1 MDIVPLLCRK
11 GTEIT
16 TPARQTE
23 GLSRMSN
30 QTPGPQPVPANAAQG
45 EGGNPAPAKAAPAA
59 AAAKPAVAAVP
70 SAGGPAAT
78 PQSAAAKPAPEPV
91 SAAPAA
97 KPAANPAPQPK
108 PQTAEAA
115 PAAKPAAQP
124 APAPKPAAASPA
136 AAPAAAAAPKPAAAP
151 AAANPAPKP
160 AGAAARP
167 AAAPLP
173 GARPAAARPAGPG
186 AGAAAAPVIPVL
198 PPARPA
204 KVERRHRIVAL
215 SFVLAVLLPLLAC
228 GVYLWGYAKDQYASY
243 LGFSVRSESGTA
255 GAIDLLGGITGL
267 GESST
272 SDPDILYKFLTS
284 SELVQ
289 RVDEKLDLV
298 NIWSQ
303 PENDPIFAYHGDHR
317 VEQLT
322 NHWRR
327 MVKVHTDSGMLDV
340 RVVAFDPEDAYAV
353 TQQIFDES
361 SAMINELNAVARE
374 DSIRNARVEL
384 DKAVERLKLAR
395 QTMTEFRDR
404 YQLVDPV
411 ADVQQQVGILNS
423 LQQQLAEALIQRG
436 ILQSNARGNDPRIE
450 QAELRIN
457 VIREQI
463 DQERRKFGG
472 QSSDGEQLSSV
483 VGEYERL
490 VVDREFAERTYTAA
504 LAAYDLAQAQA
515 QQKSRY
521 LAAYVRPTLAQMPE
535 YPQRLKLFLITGSFL
550 LLIWTIGVLVYYS
563 VRNRR

>member
-1 MDIVPLLCRK
+1 M
-11 GTEIT
+11 
-16 TPARQTE
+16 
-23 GLSRMSN
+23 
-30 QTPGPQPVPANAAQG
+30 PANAAQG
-45 EGGNPAPAKAAPAA
+45 EGANPAPAKAAPAA

-70 SAGGPAAT
+70 SAGGPAAA
-78 PQSAAAKPAPEPV
+78 PQSGAAKPAPQPA

-97 KPAANPAPQPK
+97 NPSANPVPQPK
-108 PQTAEAA
+108 PQAAEAA
-115 PAAKPAAQP
+115 PTAKSAAQP

-136 AAPAAAAAPKPAAAP
+136 AAPAAPAAPKPAAAP
-151 AAANPAPKP
+151 AAANPAPQP

-186 AGAAAAPVIPVL
+186 VGAAAPVIPVL

-340 RVVAFDPEDAYAV
+340 RVLAFDPEDAYAV

-450 QAELRIN
+450 QAALRIN